1 MNHQEVDIVAFGTH
15 HLGEVDGTEEH
26 EAVEAEEVALEAGV
40 VDVEEGDGQREE
52 GDEAHTL
59 DESATDGLVAHGA
72 LDFQLQVFANLS
84 EAVQRLELR
93 HVFQLGLLLF
103 ADFIVDERHLH
114 ATIDS
119 KQDGEKDSEDAERP
133 PREDGKVTDEIEDC
147 VHLAVGEYEE
157 RYYQRTIESCRQCPP
172 PHALIDERAHQQVPL
187 AVDHHHQ
194 MQQTEHTDSRPSRHS
209 TTPHDEGVG

>member
-1 MNHQEVDIVAFGTH
+1 MHHQQIDIVTLRTH
-15 HLGEVDGTEEH
+15 HLCEVDGTEEH

-84 EAVQRLELR
+84 EAVQRLEFR
-93 HVFQLGLLLF
+93 HVFQLGLLFF
-103 ADFIVDERHLH
+103 ADFIVDERRLH

-119 KQDGEKDSEDAERP
+119 KQDGEKDGEDAERP
-133 PREDGKVTDEIEDC
+133 PREDGKVTDEIEDS

-157 RYYQRTIESCRQCPP
+157 RYYQ
-172 PHALIDERAHQQVPL
+172 
-187 AVDHHHQ
+187 
-194 MQQTEHTDSRPSRHS
+194 
-209 TTPHDEGVG
+209 